1 MSKINWDEY
10 LSNLEKAGGQQIGP
24 GPGAEKA
31 AQEAERRQQRLQS
44 DIGAALSV
52 FPDIRP
58 QGDQTGL
65 PAAFGIAGG
74 LLPFVAPQT
83 RVGRSLTALGAGTR
97 AAPYLPSLAGSTI
110 GTVFGTAAEE
120 AVLPRPFVAS
130 NFAKQ
135 LAGNVVENAAWDVG
149 GNLVFNIGG
158 KAFKVAKNTFGNA
171 AGQVDPRVAV
181 QEWLSARGGTLTRS
195 QLTGSATTR
204 TLEEAAKG
212 GFGGEA
218 FRTQQ
223 AGVEKAITQG
233 LQEVKDTL
241 NTSDAFK
248 LALASD
254 EPFTRAAGENFKE
267 LIATGREAFK
277 DRYRPFYQSLTEQ
290 NGVYVDLRGI
300 KTQAQKEL
308 ANLSKIKDPKGATK
322 DRIDV
327 LDSVVAQNDF
337 VDFGTA
343 HQLRS
348 DFFASADDLAQPGK
362 ATTSKQQIYTKYAS
376 EFEKAMD
383 DAIQFAASTPQQKE
397 KLIKRNFTFV
407 PFEQGQRSTIVTGEQ
422 FNPFLTKTTLSKD
435 IVNEYNRVKG
445 LYKEGFGSLYN
456 ETITSA
462 LQQAPSKVGS
472 YLADLSES
480 EKFTDLFRAV
490 GAIDEYVK
498 KAGVEGEQLI
508 NDVKYSFLE
517 KNLATP
523 DMVTRF
529 STALKQDKDMNSAF
543 FKMFRNEAPQ
553 LKQIIAAADTGLQ
566 EGSQASYLRNRAIG
580 SVGITGAGLAGVFLL
595 PDEVQEKLS
604 NAIPQLAAT
613 AGVFI
618 VTPRLIARATT
629 NKDAMDALAGLAK
642 ASNQPRYGGAA
653 TAKIIDSLNKSGIID
668 SEYLTSVNNI
678 FNAPPATTTETQQMP
693 SGQIN
698 WDEAVTSD

>member
-44 DIGAALSV
+44 DVGAALSV

-195 QLTGSATTR
+195 QLTGSTIAKS
-204 TLEEAAKG
+204 LEDVARG
-212 GFGGEA
+212 GFGAEA
-218 FRTQQ
+218 FIKQQ

-248 LALASD
+248 LALAAD

-267 LIATGREAFK
+267 LIETARGAFK

-290 NGVYVDLRGI
+290 NGVFVDLRGV
-300 KTQAQKEL
+300 KAKALDEY
-308 ANLSKIKDPKGATK
+308 NRLSKIKDPKGATK
-322 DRIDV
+322 DRLDV
-327 LDSVVAQNDF
+327 LESVIAQNDLI
-337 VDFGTA
+337 DFGTA
-343 HQLRS
+343 HTLRS
-348 DFFASADDLAQPGK
+348 DFFASADDLSQPGK

-383 DAIQFAASTPQQKE
+383 DAVLAPGRRPGQFGTFKSPLTQQ
-397 KLIKRNFTFV
+397 TV
-407 PFEQGQRSTIVTGEQ
+407 
-422 FNPFLTKTTLSKD
+422 D
-435 IVNEYNRVKG
+435 EYNRVTG
-445 LYKEGFGSLYN
+445 LYKQGFNSLYN

-462 LQQAPSKVGS
+462 MQQAPSKVGA

-480 EKFTDLFRAV
+480 EKFTDLFKAV
-490 GAIDEYVK
+490 GAIDDYVK
-498 KAGVEGEQLI
+498 KAGAEGEQLI

-517 KNLATP
+517 KNLANP
-523 DMVTRF
+523 DMVSKFAT
-529 STALKQDKDMNSAF
+529 SLKQDKDMNSAF

-553 LKQIIAAADTGLQ
+553 LKQIINAAELGLQ
-566 EGSQASYLRNRAIG
+566 EGSQASYLRNRAVG
-580 SVGITGAGLAGVFLL
+580 GAGITVAGIAGAYLL
-595 PDEVQEKLS
+595 PDELQEKLS

-618 VTPRLIARATT
+618 VTPRLIARAAT

-668 SEYLTSVNNI
+668 SEYLTSINNI

>member
-31 AQEAERRQQRLQS
+31 AQEAERRQQRFQS

-120 AVLPRPFVAS
+120 AVLPRPFVVS

-171 AGQVDPRVAV
+171 SGQVDPRVAV

-195 QLTGSATTR
+195 QLTGSATAKG
-204 TLEEAAKG
+204 LEEVARG
-212 GFGGEA
+212 GFGAEA
-218 FRTQQ
+218 FIKQQ
-223 AGVEKAITQG
+223 EGVGKAITQG

-241 NTSDAFK
+241 NTSEAFK
-248 LALASD
+248 LALAAD

-267 LIATGREAFK
+267 LIETARGAFK
-277 DRYRPFYQSLTEQ
+277 DRYRPFYQNLTEQ
-290 NGVYVDLRGI
+290 NGVFVDLRGI
-300 KTQAQKEL
+300 KSKALDEY
-308 ANLSKIKDPKGATK
+308 NRLSKIKEPKGATK
-322 DRIDV
+322 DRLDV
-327 LDSVVAQNDF
+327 LESVIAQNDLI
-337 VDFGTA
+337 DFGTA
-343 HQLRS
+343 HTLRS
-348 DFFASADDLAQPGK
+348 DFFASADDLSQPGK

-383 DAIQFAASTPQQKE
+383 DAVLAPGRRPGQFGTFKSPLTQQ
-397 KLIKRNFTFV
+397 TV
-407 PFEQGQRSTIVTGEQ
+407 
-422 FNPFLTKTTLSKD
+422 D
-435 IVNEYNRVKG
+435 EYNRVKG
-445 LYKEGFGSLYN
+445 LYKQGFNSLYN

-462 LQQAPSKVGS
+462 MQQAPSKVGA

-480 EKFTDLFRAV
+480 EKFTDLFKAV
-490 GAIDEYVK
+490 GAIDDYVK
-498 KAGVEGEQLI
+498 KAGAEGEQLI

-523 DMVTRF
+523 DMVSRF
-529 STALKQDKDMNSAF
+529 AASLKQDKDMNSAF

-553 LKQIIAAADTGLQ
+553 LKQIINAAELGLQ
-566 EGSQASYLRNRAIG
+566 EGSQASYLRNRAAG
-580 SVGITGAGLAGVFLL
+580 GAVLTGAGVAGAFLL

-668 SEYLTSVNNI
+668 SEYLTSINNI
-678 FNAPPATTTETQQMP
+678 FNAPPTTTTEPQQMP

-698 WDEAVTSD
+698 WDEAVISD

>member
-44 DIGAALSV
+44 DISAALSV

-171 AGQVDPRVAV
+171 SGQVDPRVAV

-195 QLTGSATTR
+195 QLTGSVTTR

-248 LALASD
+248 LALAAD

-267 LIATGREAFK
+267 LIETARGAFK

-290 NGVYVDLRGI
+290 NGVFVDLRGV
-300 KTQAQKEL
+300 KAKALDEY
-308 ANLSKIKDPKGATK
+308 NRLSKIKDAKGATK
-322 DRIDV
+322 DRLDV
-327 LDSVVAQNDF
+327 LESVIAQNDLI
-337 VDFGTA
+337 DFGTA
-343 HQLRS
+343 HTLRS
-348 DFFASADDLAQPGK
+348 DFFASADDLSQPGK

-383 DAIQFAASTPQQKE
+383 DAVLAPGRRPGQFGTFKSPLTQQ
-397 KLIKRNFTFV
+397 TV
-407 PFEQGQRSTIVTGEQ
+407 
-422 FNPFLTKTTLSKD
+422 D
-435 IVNEYNRVKG
+435 EYNRIKN
-445 LYKEGFGSLYN
+445 LYKQGFNSLYN

-462 LQQAPSKVGS
+462 MQQAPSKVGA

-553 LKQIIAAADTGLQ
+553 LKQIINAAELGLQ

-580 SVGITGAGLAGVFLL
+580 GTGITIAGIAGAFLL

-653 TAKIIDSLNKSGIID
+653 TAKIIDSLNKSEIID

-678 FNAPPATTTETQQMP
+678 FNAPPAVTVETQQLP
-693 SGQIN
+693 SEKIN
-698 WDEAVTSD
+698 WDKAVTND

>member
-44 DIGAALSV
+44 DVGAALSV

-195 QLTGSATTR
+195 QLTGSTIAKS
-204 TLEEAAKG
+204 LEDVARG
-212 GFGGEA
+212 GFGAEA
-218 FRTQQ
+218 FIKQQ

-248 LALASD
+248 LALAAD

-267 LIATGREAFK
+267 LIETARGAFK

-290 NGVYVDLRGI
+290 NGVFVDLRGV
-300 KTQAQKEL
+300 KAKALDEY
-308 ANLSKIKDPKGATK
+308 NRLSKIKDPKGATK
-322 DRIDV
+322 DRLDV
-327 LDSVVAQNDF
+327 LESVIAQNDLI
-337 VDFGTA
+337 DFGTA
-343 HQLRS
+343 HTLRS
-348 DFFASADDLAQPGK
+348 DFFASADDLSQPGK

-383 DAIQFAASTPQQKE
+383 DAVLAPGRRPGQFGTFKSPLTQQ
-397 KLIKRNFTFV
+397 TV
-407 PFEQGQRSTIVTGEQ
+407 
-422 FNPFLTKTTLSKD
+422 D
-435 IVNEYNRVKG
+435 EYNRVTG
-445 LYKEGFGSLYN
+445 LYKQGFNSLYN

-462 LQQAPSKVGS
+462 MQQAPSKVGA

-480 EKFTDLFRAV
+480 EKFTDLFKAV
-490 GAIDEYVK
+490 GAIDDYVK
-498 KAGVEGEQLI
+498 KAGAEGEQLI

-517 KNLATP
+517 KNLANP
-523 DMVTRF
+523 DMVSKFAT
-529 STALKQDKDMNSAF
+529 SLKQDKDMNSAF

-553 LKQIIAAADTGLQ
+553 LKQIINAAELGLQ
-566 EGSQASYLRNRAIG
+566 EGSQASYLRNRAVG
-580 SVGITGAGLAGVFLL
+580 GAGITVAGIAGAYLL
-595 PDEVQEKLS
+595 PDELQEKLS

-618 VTPRLIARATT
+618 VTPRLIARAAT